1 MTTEIEVTDGSGR
14 VIEVLEFADNTPQAE
29 IDRAMADYQ
38 RMAEARRRAQQPRT
52 PRQAPPPPPAYGQS
66 RDAQTE
72 IEQGLATFNRG
83 IPFAADVTN
92 VVAGI
97 DGAIRG
103 DGFMEGYRAQQ
114 QRNQDLTQDFRTR
127 RPRAAAF
134 TEGSGNALPVLA
146 TGGAA
151 APQAVAGQTAARGFP
166 LFVQQSARAG
176 TVGAASGAVYGGA
189 TGDAPNL
196 DNWQE
201 RLGRANE
208 GAVLGGAL
216 GVATPGAVNVVGA
229 GASRL
234 GEAIEPAWR
243 GALRMAERLPTP
255 RPNSVGMSGGNLQA
269 RPPAGGALRPAP
281 VAPVEEPGRIAT
293 LADRA
298 RMTSEDVAAA
308 GERARRLPGGE
319 RLVDVFEDAGV
330 RQLRPIV
337 QAPGQTGQAAAQA
350 AEARFNDAPE
360 VITSALRRR
369 LGVGETRQQAMA
381 SLDADYQRISADLY
395 NPIWQTPLAP
405 ERVLRMQ
412 QQTEPLLRT
421 PIMQR
426 AVQQADDLFQNDIG
440 LGLVRGSIDDHQGR
454 WLHYVKMG
462 LDDVI
467 RRGRRDG
474 SIEGNLYRQAT
485 EARAQLLR
493 IMDDN
498 LDGYQTAR
506 DQWAGRAAAEDAL
519 DEGAEFLTMLPEE
532 VAARR
537 AQMSSFE
544 LQHARIGFADAV
556 RRAVRGQ
563 VVGNRNV
570 ANGIMNDPDAQR
582 AMVYL
587 FDDPAQA
594 ADFLDLLNTQN
605 RLMRNANQWG
615 TGSQTFG
622 NQEYGADGVMA
633 AVAEAGGHVMGGRF
647 GQAVNV
653 TGRRIANAVT
663 GSMVERSNNRFGRDL
678 LQRVDT
684 QESRAFLDEVVN
696 ILRHREAQRAAT
708 DAAVAPTA
716 AAGGAQQG
724 RD

>member
-1 MTTEIEVTDGSGR
+1 MPIEVEDADGTI
-14 VIEVLEFADNTPQAE
+14 IEFPDGTPTQDILGVMRRRNQEREARQRAPNPGGLAASARRAIGPTPQ
-29 IDRAMADYQ
+29 R
-38 RMAEARRRAQQPRT
+38 
-52 PRQAPPPPPAYGQS
+52 GQS
-66 RDAQTE
+66 RDIQTE
-72 IEQGLATFNRG
+72 FTQTLASINRG
-83 IPFAADVTN
+83 IPFAQDVQN
-92 VVAGI
+92 V
-97 DGAIRG
+97 IRG
-103 DGFMEGYRAQQ
+103 GVSMAQGGTFQEGVEQ
-114 QRNQDLTQDFRTR
+114 QRQENRELQSDFRTR
-127 RPRAAAF
+127 RPYAAAF
-134 TEGSGNALPVLA
+134 AEGTGNAVPVIA
-146 TGGAA
+146 TMGTS
-151 APQAVAGQTAARGFP
+151 APATVTTQTAARGLP
-166 LFVQQSARAG
+166 LFTQQ
-176 TVGAASGAVYGGA
+176 TVRGGATGATWGGVYGAG

-196 DNWQE
+196 DNWE
-201 RLGRANE
+201 DRLDRANE
-208 GAVLGGAL
+208 GAALGGAF
-216 GVATPGAVNVVGA
+216 GAATPAVVNA
-229 GASRL
+229 ARPI
-234 GEAIEPAWR
+234 IEPAWR
-243 GALRMAERLPTP
+243 ATMRAGGALGRVAQGIPTP
-255 RPNSVGMSGGNLQA
+255 APNSVGMSGGNLQA
-269 RPPAGGALRPAP
+269 RPPGGGSLRPPPAEP
-281 VAPVEEPGRIAT
+281 VQAPGRLAT

-298 RMTSEDVAAA
+298 QMSSDDVASA

-319 RLVDVFEDAGV
+319 RLVDLFEDAGV
-330 RQLRPIV
+330 RQIRPLV
-337 QAPGQTGQAAAQA
+337 QSPGQTGQSAAQA
-350 AEARFNDAPE
+350 ADARFNDAPD
-360 VITSALRRR
+360 VIVSALRRR

-395 NPIWQTPLAP
+395 NPIWQRPMAP
-405 ERVLRMQ
+405 EQALRMR
-412 QQTEPLLRT
+412 QQTQPLLST
-421 PIMQR
+421 PIMRR
-426 AVQQADDLFQNDIG
+426 AITQADDLFQNDIG

-474 SIEGNLYRQAT
+474 SIEGNLYRQAM
-485 EARAQLLR
+485 EARTQLLR

-498 LDGYQTAR
+498 LEGYQTAR
-506 DQWAGRAAAEDAL
+506 NQWAGRAAAEDAL
-519 DEGAEFLTMLPEE
+519 DEGAEFLSMLPEE

-537 AQMSSFE
+537 AQMSDFE

-615 TGSQTFG
+615 TGAQTFG
-622 NQEYGADGVMA
+622 NQEYGADGVVA

-653 TGRRIANAVT
+653 TGRRITNAVT
-663 GSMVERSNNRFGRDL
+663 GGMVERSNNRLGRDL

-696 ILRHREAQRAAT
+696 ILRQREAARRAA
-708 DAAVAPTA
+708 DASVAPA
-716 AAGGAQQG
+716 AAATGSQQG